1 MATRSLNLAFLGMM
15 CLVAALLVA
24 CYSASA
30 NQQPPTKAP
39 ETPVQAPAQSACGSG
54 SLEACF
60 MHRQMPEFLDRVL
73 PMVQQFFKEQYP
85 RVAAPRNVQL
95 VRSGDSG
102 LSPCRDAAGRNGRYT
117 DNSFEYCSAN
127 QTVYIGQ
134 DTLWAFYRIGDAA
147 PVLAI
152 AHEWAHHVQ
161 SEAGTRFPRTAAES
175 VRFENQAD
183 CMAGAWAK
191 YAREKG
197 WLEYPDDVQD
207 INSLVRAIGS
217 REGPGRDHGT
227 AAERSTAFEQ
237 GFDTGLSACNRYS
250 L

>member
-1 MATRSLNLAFLGMM
+1 MATRLLRFVFLSTL
-15 CLVAALLVA
+15 CLSAALLVA

-30 NQQPPTKAP
+30 NQETPPTATA
-39 ETPVQAPAQSACGSG
+39 TPVQAPAQSACSNGT
-54 SLEACF
+54 LEACF
-60 MHRQMPEFLDRVL
+60 TFRQMPEFIDRVL
-73 PMVQQFFKEQYP
+73 PMVQQFFREQYP
-85 RVAAPRNVQL
+85 RVAAPSDVQL
-95 VRSGDSG
+95 VLSGDSG
-102 LSPCRDAAGRNGRYT
+102 LSPCRDAAGRRGRYT

-227 AAERSTAFEQ
+227 AAERSAAFEQ
-237 GFDTGLSACNRYS
+237 GFSTGLSACNRYS